1 MEESLRRARP
11 PCGAASTPRAVGLAH
26 LNCHARSQLAFSFR
40 GVPFPQLCFSSFP
53 FPFVVISEEGS
64 AL

>member
-11 PCGAASTPRAVGLAH
+11 PCGAASTPRAMGLAH
-26 LNCHARSQLAFSFR
+26 LNYHGRLELAFSFR
-40 GVPFPQLCFSSFP
+40 GVPFPPLCFSFFP
-53 FPFVVISEEGS
+53 FPFVVTSEEGS

>member
-11 PCGAASTPRAVGLAH
+11 RHGAACTPRAMGLTH
-26 LNCHARSQLAFSFR
+26 LNCHGRSQLAFSFR
-40 GVPFPQLCFSSFP
+40 GVPFPALCFSSFP